1 MALVPVTAADGVAL
15 DLRYATADNFTGAP
29 IYRRPVA
36 LLLPQAR
43 LCLLAASARAT
54 AMGLRLR
61 VFDAF
66 RPLDAQWVL
75 WRALPDPRFV
85 ADPAANQGMHPRGA
99 AVDLTLA
106 DAGSGAGLPMG
117 TGFDDMTA
125 RSAQDAM
132 DLDAE
137 AIRNRA
143 LLLGVMTAA
152 GWQHI
157 ASEWWHYQL
166 PGMQALPLLWAR
178 DVPDGPM

>member
-1 MALVPVTAADGVAL
+1 ML
-15 DLRYATADNFTGAP
+15 DLRYASADNLTGAP

-36 LLLPQAR
+36 LLRPEAR
-43 LCLLAASARAT
+43 SCLLAAAARA
-54 AMGLRLR
+54 AVLGLQLR

-66 RPLDAQWVL
+66 RPLDAQWAL

-85 ADPAANQGMHPRGA
+85 ADPRGTGGMHPRGV
-99 AVDLTLA
+99 AVDLTLV
-106 DAGSGAGLPMG
+106 DAGTGTDLPMG
-117 TGFDDMTA
+117 TAFDDMTA

-132 DLDAE
+132 DLE
-137 AIRNRA
+137 ADWVRNRA
-143 LLLGVMTAA
+143 LLLGLMTAT